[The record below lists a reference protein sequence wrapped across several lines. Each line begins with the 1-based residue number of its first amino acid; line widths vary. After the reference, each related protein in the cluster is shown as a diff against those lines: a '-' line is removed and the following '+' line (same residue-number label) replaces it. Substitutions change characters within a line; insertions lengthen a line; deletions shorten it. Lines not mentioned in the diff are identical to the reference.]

1 MTGTEVTR
9 TPRSTGSPLPGLS
22 TMESMRRT
30 KGRMEEREKA
40 PLSSTL
46 CPRSSYSPGKAELRA
61 ARRVGLGGGAL
72 GALRTFSCFELPM
85 GSLLLT
91 RGVHRISPHL
101 TRKQSPTDKA
111 ALVAVGKIHEI
122 KSKPPLFDS
131 FGRSGNSFSGQ
142 RVVGGC
148 TFKAGCVLTSAAP
161 SQAARLQNPR
171 AQVVG
176 CEAPQGTEGLKN
188 KQGAQERFHQ
198 SALWGPSGFARGQ
211 LGGGAREGGQGCGLA
226 LAAPLGLHLGPSDP
240 RRCSVP
246 SCTHS
251 ATILA
256 GCRRQGH
263 S

>member
-1 MTGTEVTR
+1 
-9 TPRSTGSPLPGLS
+9 
-22 TMESMRRT
+22 
-30 KGRMEEREKA
+30 MEEREKA

-72 GALRTFSCFELPM
+72 GALRTFSRFELPM

-142 RVVGGC
+142 GAGGGALS
-148 TFKAGCVLTSAAP
+148 K
-161 SQAARLQNPR
+161 QAVCCRLLPPR
-171 AQVVG
+171 RQPGHRTHGPKSWDVRP
-176 CEAPQGTEGLKN
+176 PQGTEGLKN

-211 LGGGAREGGQGCGLA
+211 LGGGAGRRAGLRPSPCRPPGV
-226 LAAPLGLHLGPSDP
+226 APRTLGPASLL
-240 RRCSVP
+240 RAIL
-246 SCTHS
+246 HS
-251 ATILA
+251 L
-256 GCRRQGH
+256 GH
-263 S
+263 HPGGLQAPGPQLNRANAL